1 MEDDEVKLI
10 VNANFIIDNEID
22 LTIKNIDINTLNKLN
37 KDEIIKM
44 LFFKWYVYGNYD
56 KVTILDEEYT
66 ILNKTKKKVE
76 LVRTNKKIDK

>member
-10 VNANFIIDNEID
+10 VNVNFIIDNEID

>member
-44 LFFKWYVYGNYD
+44 LFFKWYLYGNYD
-56 KVTILDEEYT
+56 KVTILNEEYT

-76 LVRTNKKIDK
+76 LVRTNRKVDK

>member
-56 KVTILDEEYT
+56 KVVILDEEYT

-76 LVRTNKKIDK
+76 LVRTNRKADK

>member
-1 MEDDEVKLI
+1 MEDDEIKLI

-76 LVRTNKKIDK
+76 LVRTNKKADK

>member
-76 LVRTNKKIDK
+76 LVRTNKKADK

>member
-56 KVTILDEEYT
+56 KVVILDEEYT

-76 LVRTNKKIDK
+76 LVRTNKKADK